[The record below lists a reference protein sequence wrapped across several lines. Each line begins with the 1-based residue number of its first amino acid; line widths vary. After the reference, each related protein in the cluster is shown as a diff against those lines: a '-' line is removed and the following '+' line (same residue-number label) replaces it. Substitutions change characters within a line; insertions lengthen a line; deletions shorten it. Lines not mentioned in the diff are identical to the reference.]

1 MHEQKLGLQV
11 ALDYIGKRGAT
22 VGVTKE
28 KRIQYAR
35 EILQR
40 EMLPHVGIVG
50 NNETKKVSL
59 LASTLTYGG
68 CAPLALQLGTH
79 HHSKRL
85 VQINS
90 ALLWAPAL
98 SHLHIQHMPKV
109 HFFYCSVLNI
119 RLVVYC
125 LALNQLSNQ

>member
-1 MHEQKLGLQV
+1 MAVLQV

-50 NNETKKVSL
+50 NNETKKVLFCSCL
-59 LASTLTYGG
+59 SDTSCIAVTMG
-68 CAPLALQLGTH
+68 CCLSWPL
-79 HHSKRL
+79 
-85 VQINS
+85 
-90 ALLWAPAL
+90 PDC
-98 SHLHIQHMPKV
+98 LHGED
-109 HFFYCSVLNI
+109 
-119 RLVVYC
+119 
-125 LALNQLSNQ
+125 A

>member
-1 MHEQKLGLQV
+1 MRGKLMAHLAFKSVASAVRVMGGWESIQSSRHSSLDRRPWLGQEPLDAIWGQTFFALANDWLQV

-50 NNETKKVSL
+50 NNETKKV
-59 LASTLTYGG
+59 
-68 CAPLALQLGTH
+68 CP
-79 HHSKRL
+79 
-85 VQINS
+85 
-90 ALLWAPAL
+90 
-98 SHLHIQHMPKV
+98 
-109 HFFYCSVLNI
+109 
-119 RLVVYC
+119 C
-125 LALNQLSNQ
+125 LCPDTG

>member
-1 MHEQKLGLQV
+1 M

-50 NNETKKVSL
+50 NNETKKVCHCL
-59 LASTLTYGG
+59 
-68 CAPLALQLGTH
+68 P
-79 HHSKRL
+79 
-85 VQINS
+85 
-90 ALLWAPAL
+90 
-98 SHLHIQHMPKV
+98 SH
-109 HFFYCSVLNI
+109 
-119 RLVVYC
+119 
-125 LALNQLSNQ
+125 

>member
-1 MHEQKLGLQV
+1 MIMHRQCSMEYVLHELCVSQV

-50 NNETKKVSL
+50 NNETKKVMRTMCWSSL
-59 LASTLTYGG
+59 G
-68 CAPLALQLGTH
+68 
-79 HHSKRL
+79 
-85 VQINS
+85 
-90 ALLWAPAL
+90 
-98 SHLHIQHMPKV
+98 
-109 HFFYCSVLNI
+109 
-119 RLVVYC
+119 
-125 LALNQLSNQ
+125 

>member
-1 MHEQKLGLQV
+1 MLQVQV

-50 NNETKKVSL
+50 NNETKKVQCSSTVAAERNHAVRCL
-59 LASTLTYGG
+59 LHLLLLFTRWYCQSEMYLQHLPPVFTVSGICHRASGPV
-68 CAPLALQLGTH
+68 AE
-79 HHSKRL
+79 
-85 VQINS
+85 
-90 ALLWAPAL
+90 PAECTF
-98 SHLHIQHMPKV
+98 ST
-109 HFFYCSVLNI
+109 
-119 RLVVYC
+119 
-125 LALNQLSNQ
+125 

>member
-1 MHEQKLGLQV
+1 M

-50 NNETKKVSL
+50 NNETKKVLSSL
-59 LASTLTYGG
+59 VFRTYTGWL
-68 CAPLALQLGTH
+68 CTPCPRIA
-79 HHSKRL
+79 
-85 VQINS
+85 
-90 ALLWAPAL
+90 
-98 SHLHIQHMPKV
+98 
-109 HFFYCSVLNI
+109 
-119 RLVVYC
+119 
-125 LALNQLSNQ
+125 

>member
-1 MHEQKLGLQV
+1 MDNTWLQV

-59 LASTLTYGG
+59 LASALTHYD
-68 CAPLALQLGTH
+68 CAPGT
-79 HHSKRL
+79 L
-85 VQINS
+85 S
-90 ALLWAPAL
+90 AQQAPC
-98 SHLHIQHMPKV
+98 PD
-109 HFFYCSVLNI
+109 
-119 RLVVYC
+119 
-125 LALNQLSNQ
+125 

>member
-1 MHEQKLGLQV
+1 M

-50 NNETKKVSL
+50 NNETKKVLPCIFSSL
-59 LASTLTYGG
+59 TVAQAYCFFLLGSQLHDHLPANPERLSRHYIGAGFVIVSADGHNMCMALRT
-68 CAPLALQLGTH
+68 PLLQ
-79 HHSKRL
+79 
-85 VQINS
+85 
-90 ALLWAPAL
+90 
-98 SHLHIQHMPKV
+98 
-109 HFFYCSVLNI
+109 SV
-119 RLVVYC
+119 Y
-125 LALNQLSNQ
+125 Q

>member
-1 MHEQKLGLQV
+1 MFPTNRTVLMCLLRHVSGWLQV

-50 NNETKKVSL
+50 NNETKKVL
-59 LASTLTYGG
+59 LRLFADLTQGG
-68 CAPLALQLGTH
+68 CALLVLA
-79 HHSKRL
+79 
-85 VQINS
+85 
-90 ALLWAPAL
+90 
-98 SHLHIQHMPKV
+98 
-109 HFFYCSVLNI
+109 
-119 RLVVYC
+119 
-125 LALNQLSNQ
+125 

>member
-1 MHEQKLGLQV
+1 M

-50 NNETKKVSL
+50 NNETKKVCP
-59 LASTLTYGG
+59 G
-68 CAPLALQLGTH
+68 LGTH
-79 HHSKRL
+79 TG
-85 VQINS
+85 
-90 ALLWAPAL
+90 
-98 SHLHIQHMPKV
+98 
-109 HFFYCSVLNI
+109 
-119 RLVVYC
+119 
-125 LALNQLSNQ
+125 